1 MRLEDKIVIVT
12 GGGSGMGRAASILF
26 AREGAKV
33 VIAGRREHEGGI
45 VVDEI
50 LKEGGQAFF
59 VKTDV
64 SIESD
69 VQRLIEKTVSE
80 FEKIDVLFNNAGVN
94 SKGEG
99 EVHNESV
106 ETLTNIIDVN
116 VKGTFFCIKYVVPHM
131 IKNGGGSIINNSS
144 VLDSQA
150 IKGASTSYAMSK
162 GGVAM
167 LTKKSAVD
175 YAEFNIRVNSIQ
187 PGAIATEMSGIPWD
201 DLSDQSIIEKR
212 KKIQPLNRM
221 GHPFDIAYAAL
232 YFASDESAFVTGS
245 TLLVDGGTS
254 ASFQW
259 NE

>member
-1 MRLEDKIVIVT
+1 MRLEDKVVIVT
-12 GGGSGMGRAASILF
+12 GGGSGMGRASSVLF
-26 AREGAKV
+26 AQEGAKV
-33 VIAGRREHEGGI
+33 VVAGRREKEGNL

-50 LKEGGQAFF
+50 LEEENAIF

-64 SIESD
+64 SIEAD
-69 VQRLIEKTVSE
+69 VQNLIEMTILK
-80 FEKIDVLFNNAGVN
+80 FGKIDVLFNNAGVN
-94 SKGEG
+94 SREKG
-99 EVHNESV
+99 EVHNENI
-106 ETLTNIIDVN
+106 ETLNNIIDVN
-116 VKGTFFCIKYVVPHM
+116 VKGTFLCIKYVIPHM

-150 IKGASTSYAMSK
+150 IKGTSTAYHMSK

-187 PGAIATEMSGIPWD
+187 PGAIATEMSSVPWNNLND
-201 DLSDQSIIEKR
+201 ESIIAKR
-212 KKIQPLNRM
+212 KKLQPLNRM
-221 GHPFDIAYAAL
+221 GHPVDIAYAAL
-232 YFASDESAFVTGS
+232 YFASDESVFVTGS